1 MLPSYV
7 VSIPEPRNLLNLRYD
22 HRMRH
27 VVAESKQKQDFLTG
41 KFLVAMPG
49 MQDPRFEDTI
59 LYVCGH
65 DATGAMGLVVNK
77 LIETITFR
85 GLLDQL
91 DIEVDG
97 HIPNVP
103 VHFGGPIEMGRGFVL
118 HTTDYV
124 HDSSVKISDDVTLTA
139 TIDILRD
146 IAHDK
151 GPKYCLL
158 ALGYTGW
165 SPGQLEAEIKKNGW
179 LEISGDVEILF
190 KTAIDNKRS
199 KALVKLGIDP
209 SMLSNVSGHA

>member
-1 MLPSYV
+1 
-7 VSIPEPRNLLNLRYD
+7 
-22 HRMRH
+22 
-27 VVAESKQKQDFLTG
+27 VAKSKQQQDFLTG

-77 LIETITFR
+77 LIDSISFR
-85 GLLDQL
+85 SLLDQL
-91 DIEVDG
+91 DIEIEG
-97 HIPNVP
+97 QIPIVP

-118 HTTDYV
+118 HTTDYKN
-124 HDSSVKISDDVTLTA
+124 DSSVKITDDVTLTA
-139 TIDILRD
+139 TIDILKD
-146 IAHDK
+146 IARNK
-151 GPKYCLL
+151 GPKYYLM

-179 LEISGDVEILF
+179 LEIDGDVEILF
-190 KTAIDNKRS
+190 KVPMESKRS

-209 SMLSNVSGHA
+209 AMLSDVSGHA

>member
-1 MLPSYV
+1 
-7 VSIPEPRNLLNLRYD
+7 
-22 HRMRH
+22 
-27 VVAESKQKQDFLTG
+27 VVAESKQQQDFLTG
-41 KFLVAMPG
+41 KFLVAMSG

-77 LIETITFR
+77 LIDSISFR

-97 HIPNVP
+97 HIPIVP

-118 HTTDYV
+118 HTTDYT
-124 HDSSVKISDDVTLTA
+124 HESSVKISDNVTLTA

-146 IAHDK
+146 IARDN
-151 GPKYCLL
+151 GPKSYLL

-165 SPGQLEAEIKKNGW
+165 SPGQLEEEMKKNGW
-179 LEISGDVEILF
+179 LEIAGDLEILF
-190 KTAIDNKRS
+190 KTPIDLKRS
-199 KALVKLGIDP
+199 KALTKLGIDP
-209 SMLSNVSGHA
+209 SMLSSVSGHA